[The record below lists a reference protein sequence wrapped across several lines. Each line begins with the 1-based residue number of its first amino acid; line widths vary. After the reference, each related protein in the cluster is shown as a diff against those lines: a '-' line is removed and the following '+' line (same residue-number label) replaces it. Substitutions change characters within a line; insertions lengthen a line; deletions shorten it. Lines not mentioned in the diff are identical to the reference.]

1 MLDPSYNGP
10 NPGDGCFFSV
20 AQAGSNQPVLL
31 MLVETRDKGGD
42 QGEILAP
49 RDPGYLDGGLYSFL
63 DCPGALQ
70 GQCPGAPKHW
80 EGGGKL
86 PSKQVTK
93 ATTCP

>member
-42 QGEILAP
+42 KGEIL
-49 RDPGYLDGGLYSFL
+49 GLRET
-63 DCPGALQ
+63 Q
-70 GQCPGAPKHW
+70 G
-80 EGGGKL
+80 
-86 PSKQVTK
+86 T
-93 ATTCP
+93 